1 MNCAMCGRALK
12 DPASIEKGIGPICAA
27 NARAEMEGRES
38 DHMEF
43 SDHPLSKGVLLE
55 RTDRGVRTNVPWL
68 IVDHS
73 PDGYEWGYGGSGPAD
88 LALNIVEAYLRRLG
102 LVGKSMGYRRPKWSI
117 ARAFILHQKFKREF
131 IASMPKE
138 GGFIPAHEIEVWI
151 ISNLAMDR
159 WPEVQAAIGGWKG
172 GK

>member
-12 DPASIEKGIGPICAA
+12 DPVSIEKGIGPICAA
-27 NARAEMEGRES
+27 NARAEMEDRES

-88 LALNIVEAYLRRLG
+88 LALNIVESYMRRLG
-102 LVGKSMGYRRPKWSI
+102 LVGKTLGYR
-117 ARAFILHQKFKREF
+117 LHQKFKREF

-138 GGFIPAHEIEVWI
+138 GGFIPADQIEVWI
-151 ISNLAMDR
+151 ISNLGMDR
-159 WPEVQAAIGGWKG
+159 WPEVQAAIGGRKG